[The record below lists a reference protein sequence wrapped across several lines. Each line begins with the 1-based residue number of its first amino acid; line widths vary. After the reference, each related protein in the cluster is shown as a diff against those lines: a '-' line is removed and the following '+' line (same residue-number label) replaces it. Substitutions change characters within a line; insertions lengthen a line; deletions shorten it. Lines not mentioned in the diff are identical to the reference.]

1 MGGHLSI
8 LKFMESLELL
18 KEGIVHVVSKW
29 TIIVLAIENEW
40 GGPNTLEK
48 LDNFKREIF
57 VYLTEKSEHFVDELE
72 MFLDDSLIHYFMV
85 YAEDDSPH
93 QVATTLIQ
101 LYSELSEEIFT
112 TFNFVRSLR
121 TSDIKSS

>member
-29 TIIVLAIENEW
+29 TIIMLAIENEW

-57 VYLTEKSEHFVDELE
+57 SYFIEKSEHFVDELE
-72 MFLDDSLIHYFMV
+72 TLLDDSLIHYFMV
-85 YAEDDSPH
+85 HAEDDSPH
-93 QVATTLIQ
+93 QVALTLIQ
-101 LYSELSEEIFT
+101 LYNELNEKKFI
-112 TFNFVRSLR
+112 TFNFVR
-121 TSDIKSS
+121 